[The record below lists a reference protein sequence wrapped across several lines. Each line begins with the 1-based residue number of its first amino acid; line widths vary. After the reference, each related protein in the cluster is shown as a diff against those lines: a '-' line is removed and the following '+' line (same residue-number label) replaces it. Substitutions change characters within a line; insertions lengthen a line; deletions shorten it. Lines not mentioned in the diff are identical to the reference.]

1 MINSEKHPNCPSD
14 DFSHG
19 EPNGKCWGDGHY
31 LCNGCKYFRA
41 DFKGDGWEKRD
52 ALIAAQI
59 GMRITSLNSK
69 TTYIL

>member
-1 MINSEKHPNCPSD
+1 MNNQQHPNCPTN
-14 DFSHG
+14 DFTYG

-31 LCNGCKYFRA
+31 LCNSCKYLRA
-41 DFKGDGWEKRD
+41 DFKGNGWEKRD

-69 TTYIL
+69 TTYVL